1 MKNVIIK
8 RTIKLQLTA
17 EQWQLYTSSM
27 DCRMAARTINSKVAR
42 IINAAS
48 DKDQAYRNA
57 CEVLNLYSD
66 FGASDSE
73 PRYVLRKVLA
83 EFFGD
88 Y

>member
-8 RTIKLQLTA
+8 RTLKLHLTA
-17 EQWQLYTSSM
+17 EQWQLYTASM
-27 DCRMAARTINSKVAR
+27 DCVLTARLINSNVAK

-48 DKDQAYRNA
+48 DKDQAYRRA
-57 CEVLNLYSD
+57 CEVLDKYAD

-73 PRYVLRKVLA
+73 PRYVLRNVLA

-88 Y
+88 